1 MPTDQEW
8 IPMSQRELHRYHTL
22 RLVLEG
28 RITGAQAA
36 ASLGLSHRH
45 VWWLLA
51 RLRTAGRRALVHGN
65 RGRPSGRRL
74 PAALRARILTLAR
87 GPYAGL
93 NTTHLTEKLQAEA
106 GLTVSRVSV
115 HRLLGAAGVARPRR
129 RRPPR
134 HRARRPRRAQAGLL
148 VLWDGSPH
156 AWLEARGPACS
167 LVGAMDDATGRLLPG
182 AAFVPEEDTV
192 SYLRLLKTLVQTCGI
207 PVALYMD
214 RHGIFRRND
223 DAWTLEEEL
232 RGRQDPTQVGR
243 ALAAL
248 GIEVIYALSPQAKG
262 RIERLWGTLQ
272 DRLVAELRLAGIRT
286 VAAANAFLPG
296 FTGPFNGRFAR
307 PAADSTPAWRPVPRG
322 LDLERLCSLYTEA
335 TVLNDNTVRTQGT
348 ILQIPPGPGGRGYAK
363 ARVEVR
369 QLLDGTWRVYYHDRL
384 IATHRG
390 TAGPP
395 QQSLRRRRYSTGP
408 SRKAGLCLKAGGSR
422 SPGDLIA
429 P

>member
-1 MPTDQEW
+1 MTPPHPLA
-8 IPMSQRELHRYHTL
+8 PMSQRDLHRYHTL
-22 RLVLEG
+22 RLVLE
-28 RITGAQAA
+28 RRLTGAQAA
-36 ASLGLSHRH
+36 ASLDLSERH

-51 RLRTAGRRALVHGN
+51 RLRTAGQHALVHGN

-74 PAALRARILTLAR
+74 PAPTQAQILTLAQ

-93 NTTHLTEKLQAEA
+93 NTTHLTEKLQGEA
-106 GLTVSRVSV
+106 GLAVSRATV
-115 HRLLGAAGVARPRR
+115 HRLLRAAGVARPRR

-156 AWLEARGPACS
+156 AWLEARGPHCS
-167 LVGAMDDATGRLLPG
+167 LVGAMDDATGALLPG
-182 AAFVPEEDTV
+182 ASFVPEEDTV
-192 SYLRLLKTLVQTCGI
+192 SYLRLLQTLVRTCGI

-243 ALAAL
+243 ALETL
-248 GIEVIYALSPQAKG
+248 GIAAIYALSPQAKG

-272 DRLVAELRLAGIRT
+272 DRLVAELRLAGIAT
-286 VAAANAFLPG
+286 LPAANAFLSP
-296 FTGPFNGRFAR
+296 FTPQFNARFAR
-307 PAADSTPAWRPVPRG
+307 PPADTVPAWRPLPRG

-348 ILQIPPGPGGRGYAK
+348 LIQVPPGPGGRGYAK

-384 IATHRG
+384 IASHGG
-390 TAGPP
+390 TLGPP

-408 SRKAGLCLKAGGSR
+408 SRKPGPCLKPGGSR
-422 SPGDLIA
+422 WPRA
-429 P
+429 PITP

>member
-1 MPTDQEW
+1 MTTDPER

-22 RLVLEG
+22 RLVREG
-28 RITGAQAA
+28 RTTGAQAA
-36 ASLGLSHRH
+36 ASLHLSERH

-51 RLRTAGRRALVHGN
+51 RLRQAGRRALVHGN

-74 PAALRARILTLAR
+74 PAALQQQILTLAR
-87 GPYAGL
+87 GQYAGL
-93 NTTHLTEKLQAEA
+93 NTTHLTEKLQEA
-106 GLTVSRVSV
+106 VGLSVSRPTV
-115 HRLLGAAGVARPRR
+115 HRLLRAAGVARPRR

-134 HRARRPRRAQAGLL
+134 HRTRRPRKAQAGLL

-156 AWLEARGPACS
+156 AWLEDRGPRGA
-167 LVGAMDDATGRLLPG
+167 LVAAMDDATGALLPG
-182 AAFVPEEDTV
+182 AAFIPEEDTV
-192 SYLRLLKTLVQTCGI
+192 SYLRLLQTLVQGCGI

-223 DAWTLEEEL
+223 AAWTRDEEL

-272 DRLVAELRLAGIRT
+272 DRLVAELRLAGIRSLD
-286 VAAANAFLPG
+286 AATAFLPQ
-296 FTGPFNGRFAR
+296 FTAQFNTRFAQPP
-307 PAADSTPAWRPVPRG
+307 PATVPAWRPVPRG
-322 LDLERLCSLYTEA
+322 LDLDRLCSLYTEA
-335 TVLNDNTVRTQGT
+335 TVLNDNTVRTQGRV
-348 ILQIPPGPGGRGYAK
+348 LQISPGPGGRGYAK

-384 IATHRG
+384 LATQAAL
-390 TAGPP
+390 TGPP
-395 QQSLRRRRYSTGP
+395 QRSLRRRRYSTG
-408 SRKAGLCLKAGGSR
+408 RARRTEIFIEQLH
-422 SPGDLIA
+422 
-429 P
+429 

>member
-1 MPTDQEW
+1 MTTDRER

-28 RITGAQAA
+28 RTTGAQAA
-36 ASLGLSHRH
+36 ASLHLSERH

-51 RLRTAGRRALVHGN
+51 RLRQAGRRALVHGN

-74 PAALRARILTLAR
+74 PAALQQQILRLAR
-87 GPYAGL
+87 GQYAGL
-93 NTTHLTEKLQAEA
+93 NTTHLTEKLQEA
-106 GLTVSRVSV
+106 VGLSVSRATV
-115 HRLLGAAGVARPRR
+115 HRLLRAAGVARPRH

-156 AWLEARGPACS
+156 AWLEARGPTCS
-167 LVGAMDDATGRLLPG
+167 LVAAMDDATGALLPG
-182 AAFVPEEDTV
+182 AAFVPEEATV
-192 SYLRLLKTLVQTCGI
+192 SYLRLLQTLVQTCGI

-214 RHGIFRRND
+214 CHGIFRRND
-223 DAWTLEEEL
+223 AAWTVEEEL

-248 GIEVIYALSPQAKG
+248 GIEAIYALSPQAKG

-272 DRLVAELRLAGIRT
+272 DRLVAELRLAGIAT
-286 VAAANAFLPG
+286 LPAANAFLPQ
-296 FTGPFNGRFAR
+296 FTPQFNARFAR
-307 PAADSTPAWRPVPRG
+307 LPADTVPAWRPVPRG
-322 LDLERLCSLYTEA
+322 LDLARLCSLYTEA
-335 TVLNDNTVRTQGT
+335 TVLNDNTVRTQGL

-363 ARVEVR
+363 ARAEVR

-384 IATHRG
+384 IATQAAV
-390 TAGPP
+390 TGPP
-395 QQSLRRRRYSTGP
+395 QRSLRRRRYNTGP
-408 SRKAGLCLKAGGSR
+408 SRRPEIFIEQLH
-422 SPGDLIA
+422 
-429 P
+429 